1 MQDIDL
7 FEKSLLGKS
16 VNSYTI
22 PFTAHTGEAVFYIG
36 GKDIDLDAVIRLI
49 SGIAHYVHCTS
60 QANPI
65 LIIIKE
71 ANFDEKLL
79 YILLECYLE
88 HIIGTHNLPV
98 RLIYDEKTNIT
109 TKGLLSMP
117 LQLLKDGTAAHRAK
131 FLRKFNSEIYK
142 GHYRRVFEPFNS
154 KNLESLS
161 AAMTT
166 IDMFLRIK
174 GVAPEVSNEVAE
186 VAVELVGNAIE
197 HTDSHCLVDIDVA
210 DNYIKPTEN
219 LSQQYYGVNICVL
232 NFSSILLGTG
242 IQKKM
247 CCNPVLMSMLGQA
260 PRYEMLKKAYM
271 NHQHFFGDKYTEDDF
286 FMLSAFQN
294 KISGRQ
300 NDNLNGGTGLPRVIQ
315 SLESRSDAHSC
326 YVLSG
331 KRVMKFQKDYLQYN
345 HNQWIGMNNEN
356 DFIRHKPN
364 DSVFR
369 ESPLD
374 LPGTA
379 YNLNFVLAKGE

>member
-88 HIIGTHNLPV
+88 HIIGTHNVPV

-131 FLRKFNSEIYK
+131 FLRKFNSEIYV
-142 GHYRRVFEPFNS
+142 YL
-154 KNLESLS
+154 NLL
-161 AAMTT
+161 TV
-166 IDMFLRIK
+166 RI
-174 GVAPEVSNEVAE
+174 SN
-186 VAVELVGNAIE
+186 
-197 HTDSHCLVDIDVA
+197 H
-210 DNYIKPTEN
+210 
-219 LSQQYYGVNICVL
+219 
-232 NFSSILLGTG
+232 
-242 IQKKM
+242 
-247 CCNPVLMSMLGQA
+247 
-260 PRYEMLKKAYM
+260 
-271 NHQHFFGDKYTEDDF
+271 
-286 FMLSAFQN
+286 
-294 KISGRQ
+294 
-300 NDNLNGGTGLPRVIQ
+300 
-315 SLESRSDAHSC
+315 
-326 YVLSG
+326 
-331 KRVMKFQKDYLQYN
+331 
-345 HNQWIGMNNEN
+345 
-356 DFIRHKPN
+356 
-364 DSVFR
+364 
-369 ESPLD
+369 
-374 LPGTA
+374 
-379 YNLNFVLAKGE
+379 